1 MKIKG
6 PFQDSF
12 QSPPPPEQRDRVLKR
27 AGEIL
32 ERRAGGAAGTS
43 FLSWLFRPAIGLGM
57 AGACIAAAAF
67 LFVQVNSRQEP
78 PGSSF
83 RYDPEMVKNAEM
95 FDDLEVLLK
104 LPGLENLDKKKWP
117 KRKS

>member
-12 QSPPPPEQRDRVLKR
+12 QSPPPPEQRGRVLKR
-27 AGEIL
+27 ASEIL
-32 ERRAGGAAGTS
+32 ERGAGEAAGPS
-43 FLSWLFRPAIGLGM
+43 LLSWLFRPAVGLGL
-57 AGACIAAAAF
+57 AGACAAALAF
-67 LFVQVNSRQEP
+67 IFVHKGTQQNP
-78 PGSSF
+78 PGSPF
-83 RYDPEMVKNAEM
+83 RYDPEMVRNAEM
-95 FDDLEVLLK
+95 LDDLEVLLK